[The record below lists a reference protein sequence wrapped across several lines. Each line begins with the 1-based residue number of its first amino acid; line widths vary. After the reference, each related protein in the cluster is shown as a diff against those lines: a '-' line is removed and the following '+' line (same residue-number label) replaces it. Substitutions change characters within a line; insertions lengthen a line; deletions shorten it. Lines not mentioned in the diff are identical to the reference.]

1 MLLVTR
7 FSELEDREEA
17 YGYHVT
23 KPQKMPGPPND
34 LDSLQRRCFW
44 CPDKGLKSQPPSTL
58 YLECAL
64 YLHFTLFL

>member
-34 LDSLQRRCFW
+34 LDSLQR
-44 CPDKGLKSQPPSTL
+44 
-58 YLECAL
+58 
-64 YLHFTLFL
+64 